1 MISLSECLA
10 AVKIH
15 TNFSRSLQS
24 QEALKKAKKKKKK
37 KGKKA
42 ASSGAATDEE
52 REENGEAEAGEAS
65 APASAT
71 ASRAVSM
78 DGQLGTSEE
87 PPAQLPVATEAA
99 EAAEAPLA
107 GPP

>member
-42 ASSGAATDEE
+42 GQQRGGHRRGAGGERGSGGGRGIRTRICNRLQGCVDGRAAG
-52 REENGEAEAGEAS
+52 N
-65 APASAT
+65 
-71 ASRAVSM
+71 
-78 DGQLGTSEE
+78 Q
-87 PPAQLPVATEAA
+87 
-99 EAAEAPLA
+99 
-107 GPP
+107 